1 MRAGP
6 QWARKAAYAGL
17 LAGLP
22 GMGQNFQFFDP
33 ATRGEVSLLLYNL
46 LHLPGN

>member
-1 MRAGP
+1 MRVGP
-6 QWARKAAYAGL
+6 QWARKAACAGL
-17 LAGLP
+17 LAGLQ